1 MLSKILIAPY
11 IVTKRDIF
19 LDKNNTKVMKRSYAY
34 KAYAS
39 SYNINILNSFNPK
52 LQLKDTE
59 SAIKKETNRFI
70 V

>member
-1 MLSKILIAPY
+1 M
-11 IVTKRDIF
+11 TKRDIF

-59 SAIKKETNRFI
+59 PAIKKETSRFI

>member
-1 MLSKILIAPY
+1 
-11 IVTKRDIF
+11 
-19 LDKNNTKVMKRSYAY
+19 MKRSYAY

-59 SAIKKETNRFI
+59 PAIKKETSRFI
-70 V
+70 VWSERF